1 MTGYRVSEGLKCALL
16 GSRSKGRGMEE
27 PPQQDAADGDASESA
42 KEPQPQ
48 QEEEQE
54 VVAVGAV
61 AHVIRRAFHEFYK
74 DAPSQQSTPR
84 TVDDAATTDTSADA
98 VPVVNS
104 AEPAAAE
111 GRDVLEDQC
120 SAAIEPTYVSPPI
133 ATGLARKQQLQQE
146 LHSNHAN
153 ANALLNFLAKRHTEA
168 QQTDE
173 AIDAELRRKGLV
185 IKAQIPMGPS
195 NLRLEQHELVEA
207 FGDATAALLVHAKQL
222 VSEFHQ
228 RRLDTS
234 GNGANSQWRRAA
246 LKAEEIGYLDTTS
259 SYDTRKEA
267 TLAAHQTHIENVR
280 EHTMMT
286 KMRHAASNKLTSG
299 NVPTL
304 SDPIEGQHPE
314 VSSLSSPS
322 PSPSAKKPNP
332 QVMNAVE
339 KRKNTDILRRMNT
352 KLDFLRNPRY
362 VKDSVRFSDHG
373 DGEDETNEDEHE
385 RQERS
390 KRLIQAAGFVS
401 VPSPVE
407 FIEYD
412 TDGIYEQVVCIR
424 NTSALSRR
432 MRVLPP
438 STLPFS
444 IHEVVFPDSSGL
456 IAPGMHVE
464 IRLRFAPDSRAD
476 YRDSIAI
483 QYEGDGAQS
492 MQLLVPL
499 YAHRRPPELSIPLVL
514 YAQTTLVGGESLTK
528 ITCKNTGGPGRFWLL
543 SEQEWSRIELSSG
556 GVLRATSNL
565 DLMHG
570 NQAAQLSVGPFCMTP
585 NELDLNTGDSVEL
598 KLHYVPSCIGEQRE
612 KMVMVCDNC
621 LVRVFQL
628 VGRGCQIEINISAIN
643 GKLIDTGI
651 TQMGAVNEVY
661 FDPLFIDSS
670 STKSLVVSNGT
681 PINLNFSWRIEPMNG
696 PQVQLPAA
704 GNGAEDNSPYQ
715 ITPASGTFQLSS
727 SREFHV
733 TFAPRSPSIY
743 IWRAIL
749 CINDVPACC
758 MPGPEQVNQLMNMF
772 QVIKDGTTSFR
783 ETLVEQVPCKS
794 LKLIGAGRLGQF
806 TISPFIRLSSSLS
819 RDGPLLKHVRYT
831 ANVMVIND
839 TDAALNIK
847 WDLDR
852 IEQRHMSKNS
862 GQTKINSAGLFD
874 LCIEPKQTQLAPNT
888 QINATVTFT
897 PHCVGNF
904 MIAIPCRIPMNEEL
918 NQPTDSFERWL
929 LLEGVVA
936 TGDIQIVDPEVDFGL
951 VLVGTS
957 AEQKLILRNN
967 STAETQWRLV
977 HLEAADDSYGSTI
990 PKELDITHQ
999 QPTSIARRYT
1009 DPSQRKMSRDVLA
1022 PSSRHSSILSVT
1034 SNGMDSARSSSMS
1047 TFRDTAPRASIAFAP
1062 ENGQLAAGE
1071 TQTITVRCLAG
1082 VLPERFRAHFCCH
1095 QAPERLFSG
1104 EHQAKSVMV
1113 SARAEIQCPNVYL
1126 MPMKLHLGTTYKDVT
1141 VSRKLELVNL
1151 SNLET
1156 SFKFAEPQGTSKM
1169 YSVEFLPK
1177 QGVLRSKETL
1187 SIVMQYTPRQ
1197 AGKNTVLFACM
1208 VRGLPSPLG
1217 FEVITN
1223 QKGLVLSYELLPTSA
1238 DGKPI
1243 AVPKSPKEIALERG
1257 MTISDCDLEPETNP
1271 LSNFPKLQFGDA
1283 ISLATRSTILVL
1295 IRNFSGIEAIIEL
1308 EAKRFPAMASLTGL
1322 MSSNQTLY
1330 GSDTASSLNSSS
1342 QLSISPTSNRQR
1354 ALGYTKRPQKQ
1365 STTSTSSK
1373 KKKLLSNSHEH
1384 ARRFQ
1389 SEKGKEY
1396 VDKCDEDEEARHVLS
1411 QGHGVVF
1418 QARPNHFRIPP
1429 WEQVVAAITCFNNM
1443 PGTYNDDIVSRA
1455 MGMPPVFLHAS
1466 ANVVGTPLAVDR
1478 NCVGLYFGKHGN
1490 KKPQLISI
1498 AGRQLQ
1504 KPVQPT
1510 LHFGQLCTRSSKVT
1524 RTIRIINRGPKAA
1537 RLKWNLVEK
1546 NRENQLVNV
1555 TLRINSNAGIQF
1567 QILPCEEN
1575 DTAFPFEIDPPTA
1588 VIAPFATVPFQITYN
1603 PSQQLASPRIL
1614 LLADAKW
1621 YNVNGLNADSLSES
1635 NSQTSV
1641 DSSATDPH
1649 VQDLRCEESP
1659 PASKSRSPQVANT
1672 PVGKAFTAVRMVNL
1686 IARRQPPISFD
1697 TPPTSV
1703 TPKCLRVLLAA
1714 DVIEPELFL
1723 DQSPVGI
1730 LPVAERGRYHVHFK
1744 TWSTIAEKP
1753 SELMHS
1759 FHRKQ
1764 LFLVNHM
1771 NTRLTFRFDCTGPF
1785 SVFQADSLA
1794 PKHPLSL
1801 ADLPPAHRRAQG
1813 ESYMFTLPP
1822 QMSVRLDVRFDPSG
1836 VSSTSKDQVSS
1847 SSNFV
1852 RRQSLP
1858 AGGSSASTLAT
1869 TSSSSLSTT
1878 QNSRNALKRPAFSG
1892 ELLVRFANH
1901 AVQTIRLAAEIIRPI
1916 LLVSPSMYFFG
1927 HMHLSKTRS
1936 VVLRLANASEVPAS
1950 FKIQHVPR
1958 PTPVSRAQK
1967 QEVKRHHSHF
1977 VDEPGVFTF
1986 ASLQGIVEGP
1996 TLSLRSSGGY
2006 SPTTNSTQDLGSH
2019 PIVKNAVEIVVTF
2032 RAPAIKKHYKSRFRF
2047 VVEHG
2052 ADFEI
2057 VLEGEG
2063 HLNEQEVLDQDRSL
2077 VRTQTITHS
2086 NRMFKRGLR

>member
-1 MTGYRVSEGLKCALL
+1 MRCDLL
-16 GSRSKGRGMEE
+16 GCRSKGRDMEE
-27 PPQQDAADGDASESA
+27 PPQQQHAADGDTSESA
-42 KEPQPQ
+42 KETQPQ
-48 QEEEQE
+48 QDEQEQE

-74 DAPSQQSTPR
+74 DAGSSPSQHSTSQSA
-84 TVDDAATTDTSADA
+84 DEDGAAATDNKADVVPIATA
-98 VPVVNS
+98 VD
-104 AEPAAAE
+104 PASSVEAGNA
-111 GRDVLEDQC
+111 LEDQG
-120 SAAIEPTYVSPPI
+120 STAVEQPAYVSPAI
-133 ATGLARKQQLQQE
+133 STGLARKLQLQQE

-153 ANALLNFLAKRHTEA
+153 ANALLDFLAKRHTEA

-228 RRLDTS
+228 RRQDKS
-234 GNGANSQWRRAA
+234 GNGVNSQWRRAA
-246 LKAEEIGYLDTTS
+246 LKAEAIGYLDTTS
-259 SYDTRKEA
+259 SYDTRKGA

-280 EHTMMT
+280 EHTIKT
-286 KMRHAASNKLTSG
+286 KMRHAESHKLTSG
-299 NVPTL
+299 IATESNA
-304 SDPIEGQHPE
+304 IEGQHAA
-314 VSSLSSPS
+314 VSSSSSPS
-322 PSPSAKKPNP
+322 PSPSAKKLNP

-339 KRKNTDILRRMNT
+339 KRKNMDILRRMNT

-373 DGEDETNEDEHE
+373 DVEDETNEDEHE
-385 RQERS
+385 SELQERS
-390 KRLIQAAGFVS
+390 ERLIRSAGFVS

-407 FIEYD
+407 FMEYD

-438 STLPFS
+438 STLQFS

-483 QYEGDGAQS
+483 QYEGDGARS

-514 YAQTTLVGGESLTK
+514 HAQNTLVGGESLTK

-543 SEQEWSRIELSSG
+543 SEQEWSRMELSSG

-565 DLMHG
+565 DLMRG
-570 NQAAQLSVGPFCMTP
+570 NQAGQLNVGPFSLTP

-598 KLHYVPSCIGEQRE
+598 KLRYVPSCIGEQRE
-612 KMVMVCDNC
+612 KLVMVCDNC

-628 VGRGCQIEINISAIN
+628 VGRGCQIEMNITAIN
-643 GKLIDTGI
+643 GKQIDTGI
-651 TQMGAVNEVY
+651 TKMGAVDEVY
-661 FDPLFIDSS
+661 FDPLLIDASS
-670 STKSLVVSNGT
+670 VKSLIVSNGT
-681 PINLNFSWRIEPMNG
+681 PVDLNFSWRIEPMNG
-696 PQVQLPAA
+696 LQVQRPMA
-704 GNGAEDNSPYQ
+704 GDGDTSPYQ
-715 ITPASGTFQLSS
+715 ITPTSGTFQLSS

-733 TFAPRSPSIY
+733 TFSPHQPNIY
-743 IWRAIL
+743 TWRAIL
-749 CINDVPACC
+749 CINNVPACC
-758 MPGPEQVNQLMNMF
+758 MPGPEQVNQLMTMF
-772 QVIKDGTTSFR
+772 QVIKDGTARFR
-783 ETLVEQVPCKS
+783 ESLTEQVPCKS

-806 TISPFIRLSSSLS
+806 TISPSFVRLSSSLP
-819 RDGPLLKHVRYT
+819 RDGPLLKHARYT
-831 ANVMVIND
+831 ANVMVMND
-839 TDAALNIK
+839 TDAVLNIE
-847 WDLDR
+847 WNLGR
-852 IEQRHMSKNS
+852 IEQRHMSKP
-862 GQTKINSAGLFD
+862 TKLTSAGLFD
-874 LCIEPKQTQLAPNT
+874 LCIEPKRIQLAPNA
-888 QINATVTFT
+888 QINTTVMFT
-897 PHCVGNF
+897 PHCVGHF
-904 MIAIPCRIPMNEEL
+904 MIAIPCQVPMVEE
-918 NQPTDSFERWL
+918 TDKQTDIFERWL
-929 LLEGVVA
+929 LLEGDVA

-957 AEQKLILRNN
+957 AEQKLTLRNN
-967 STAETQWRLV
+967 SAAETQWRLV
-977 HLEAADDSYGSTI
+977 HLEAIDDSCGSTI
-990 PKELDITHQ
+990 PEITHQ
-999 QPTSIARRYT
+999 QPSSIARRYT
-1009 DPSQRKMSRDVLA
+1009 DPTQRKMSRDVLV
-1022 PSSRHSSILSVT
+1022 PSSRHLSIPSVT

-1047 TFRDTAPRASIAFAP
+1047 TFRDTAPRAIVAFAP
-1062 ENGQLAAGE
+1062 ENGQLASGE
-1071 TQTITVRCLAG
+1071 TQTVTVRCLAG

-1104 EHQAKSVMV
+1104 AQQVKSIMV

-1156 SFKFAEPQGTSKM
+1156 SFKFAEPQGSSKM

-1208 VRGLPSPLG
+1208 VRGLPAPLG
-1217 FEVITN
+1217 FEVTTN
-1223 QKGLVLSYELLPTSA
+1223 QKGLVLSYELLPAGA

-1243 AVPKSPKEIALERG
+1243 AIPKSPKEIALERG

-1271 LSNFPKLQFGDA
+1271 LTNFPKLQFGDA
-1283 ISLATRSTILVL
+1283 IPLATRSTVLVL

-1308 EAKRFPAMASLTGL
+1308 EAKRFPAMSSLSGL
-1322 MSSNQTLY
+1322 GSSNQTLH

-1342 QLSISPTSNRQR
+1342 QLNTPPTSNRQA
-1354 ALGYTKRPQKQ
+1354 ALGVSKRSQKSSAT
-1365 STTSTSSK
+1365 STTSK
-1373 KKKLLSNSHEH
+1373 KKKLLGNSHEH

-1389 SEKGKEY
+1389 SDKGKEY

-1418 QARPNHFRIPP
+1418 QARPNHFRISP
-1429 WEQVVAAITCFNNM
+1429 WEQVIASITCFNNM
-1443 PGTYNDDIVSRA
+1443 PGTYNDDVVSRA

-1466 ANVVGTPLAVDR
+1466 ANVVGTPLLVDR

-1498 AGRQLQ
+1498 AGKQQQ

-1510 LHFGQLCTRSSKVT
+1510 LHFGQLCTRSPKVT

-1537 RLKWNLVEK
+1537 RLKWKLVEK
-1546 NRENQLVNV
+1546 DRENRLVNL
-1555 TLRINSNAGIQF
+1555 TLRIDSNAGIRL
-1567 QILPCEEN
+1567 QISPCEEN

-1588 VIAPFATVPFQITYN
+1588 VIAPFATVPFHITYH

-1621 YNVNGLNADSLSES
+1621 YSVNGVTAETLSDSS
-1635 NSQTSV
+1635 SQASV
-1641 DSSATDPH
+1641 GSSATDPLL
-1649 VQDLRCEESP
+1649 QDLRCEESP
-1659 PASKSRSPQVANT
+1659 PAIKSRSPQVANT

-1686 IARRQPPISFD
+1686 IARRQPLISFD
-1697 TPPTSV
+1697 SPPTSV

-1723 DQSPVGI
+1723 DQPSVGI
-1730 LPVAERGRYHVHFK
+1730 LSVPERGRYHVHFK

-1753 SELMHS
+1753 SELMHA
-1759 FHRKQ
+1759 FHRKE

-1822 QMSVRLDVRFDPSG
+1822 QMSVRLDIRFDPSA
-1836 VSSTSKDQVSS
+1836 VTSTSKDQSSS

-1852 RRQSLP
+1852 RRTSLP

-1869 TSSSSLSTT
+1869 TSSSSLSNT
-1878 QNSRNALKRPAFSG
+1878 QNTRNALKRSAVSG

-1927 HMHLSKTRS
+1927 HVHLSKTRS

-1986 ASLQGIVEGP
+1986 ATLQGVVEGP

-2006 SPTTNSTQDLGSH
+2006 APTTNSTQDLGSH
-2019 PIVKNAVEIVVTF
+2019 PVVKNALEIVVTF
-2032 RAPAIKKHYKSRFRF
+2032 RAPAIKKRYKSRFRF

-2063 HLNEQEVLDQDRSL
+2063 HLNEQQVLDQDRSL
-2077 VRTQTITHS
+2077 VRTQTLTHS
-2086 NRMFKRGLR
+2086 NRMFTRGLR